1 MVKPSA
7 RLIRFP
13 VITKPKAIKLT
24 ASSTHKSTKEAI
36 EIAIGCMALETPKIN
51 KRLKYSSQPHC
62 RQPFRS
68 HLWMPQQLM
77 SQVPAGLSQL
87 QQSLNRLMF
96 HSCPTL
102 VQYFCMNY
110 HKLSSNNNCCKA
122 QYNIKKALPHRHLFA
137 SSFSVSL
144 FFFAR

>member
-51 KRLKYSSQPHC
+51 KRLKIFDPTTLLTAIALEPEIPADTLTFHHRIGQHPRETLLRGRLSPL
-62 RQPFRS
+62 PTA
-68 HLWMPQQLM
+68 QLT
-77 SQVPAGLSQL
+77 AI
-87 QQSLNRLMF
+87 
-96 HSCPTL
+96 PT
-102 VQYFCMNY
+102 M
-110 HKLSSNNNCCKA
+110 
-122 QYNIKKALPHRHLFA
+122 
-137 SSFSVSL
+137 
-144 FFFAR
+144 